1 MGIYVTTLSAE
12 QNLEQNKGAVQWAC
26 LVFCFNEGAE
36 VLPVE
41 IYVEAEAGRDVIW
54 DSA

>member
-1 MGIYVTTLSAE
+1 MFFAGL
-12 QNLEQNKGAVQWAC
+12 L
-26 LVFCFNEGAE
+26 LFNEGAE